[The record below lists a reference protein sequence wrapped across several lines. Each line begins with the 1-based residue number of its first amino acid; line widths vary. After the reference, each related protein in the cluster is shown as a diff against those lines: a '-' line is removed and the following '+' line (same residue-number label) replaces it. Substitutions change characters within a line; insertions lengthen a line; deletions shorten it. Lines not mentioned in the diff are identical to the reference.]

1 MKKIYKLLVR
11 QKWQI
16 GFILGGYDAVLNDGK
31 LKITWVKSP
40 YKDRWFADPFI
51 LDVTS
56 DEIILLVEEFPYST
70 MKGVISKLTI
80 SRHTYQIVERKTILE
95 LDTHLSFPNIY
106 RLGDRIYIYPENCR
120 SGKLDIYEYS
130 QKDDS
135 LILVQTICNDVVWDS
150 CITDYFGKPLLFTA
164 RKNDYFLDIY
174 SWDDEKKLFTNPKSI
189 EFKSKTARMAGQL
202 FEYNGEIYYP
212 SQNCTSR
219 YGQAVDIRKIKYDS
233 LNNKFDFEFVKEITS
248 THATLR
254 EGLHTLNEYKGIVV
268 VDVIGYEYPIIGKF
282 LHSITKLIKRL

>member
-1 MKKIYKLLVR
+1 MKKIYKQLVR

-16 GFILGGYDAVLNDGK
+16 GFILGGYGAVLNDAK
-31 LKITWVKSP
+31 LNIIWVKSP

-56 DEIILLVEEFPYST
+56 NEIILLVEEFPYST
-70 MKGVISKLTI
+70 MKGLISKLTI
-80 SRHTYQIVERKTILE
+80 SRQTYEIVERKTILE

-106 RLGDRIYIYPENCR
+106 RLGDKIYIYPENCR
-120 SGKLDIYEYS
+120 SGKLDIYEYN
-130 QKDDS
+130 KNNDS
-135 LILVQTICNDVVWDS
+135 LSFVQTICNDVVWDS
-150 CITDYFGKPLLFTA
+150 CITEYFGKPLLFTA

-174 SWDDEKKLFTNPKSI
+174 SWDNEKGLFTNPNSI
-189 EFKSKTARMAGQL
+189 EFNSKTARMAGQL
-202 FEYNGEIYYP
+202 FQYGGEIYYP
-212 SQNCTSR
+212 SQNCTSS

-233 LNNKFDFEFVKEITS
+233 LNNRFDFEFVKEITS

-268 VDVIGYEYPIIGKF
+268 VDVIGYEHPVIGKF
-282 LHSITKLIKRL
+282 LHSIMKLIKRL